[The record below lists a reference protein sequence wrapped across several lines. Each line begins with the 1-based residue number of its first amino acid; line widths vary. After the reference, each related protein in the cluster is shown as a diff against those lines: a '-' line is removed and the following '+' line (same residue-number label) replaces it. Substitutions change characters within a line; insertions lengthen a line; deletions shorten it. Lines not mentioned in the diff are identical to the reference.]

1 MSDKAIARNLG
12 KLLKLSTIRRQ
23 KMEYKI
29 GDQEL
34 SAAAFI
40 GFANKV
46 WPGRYNEEK
55 TAAALSKTLNITAY
69 DGETLVGCLRILT
82 LAHKIGKNILKYLIT
97 E

>member
-1 MSDKAIARNLG
+1 MPRKNGIYI
-12 KLLKLSTIRRQ
+12 LKLSTIRRQ

-46 WPGRYNEEK
+46 
-55 TAAALSKTLNITAY
+55 
-69 DGETLVGCLRILT
+69 
-82 LAHKIGKNILKYLIT
+82 
-97 E
+97 